1 MPGLNQNRHYLL
13 NRGRTRSHKAVFGP
27 FLQREGTVMKI
38 EIIFHTS
45 STPKKCTKVEAVYT
59 KGGLLVVQ
67 YQDGLMVKYP
77 LCNVF
82 SIAGYHTCHL
92 GSTK

>member
-1 MPGLNQNRHYLL
+1 
-13 NRGRTRSHKAVFGP
+13 
-27 FLQREGTVMKI
+27 MKV

-45 STPKKCTKVEAVYT
+45 STPKKCNDVEAVYT

-67 YQDGLMVKYP
+67 HKDGLIMKYP

-82 SIAGYHTCHL
+82 SIAGHHGKHL
-92 GSTK
+92 GTTK